1 MPKRPGLSKEKLVD
15 GAIEIINQ
23 EGLSSLSIASLAAK
37 FKVKPP
43 SLYNHI
49 DGFEAL
55 QQAIALKG
63 IKSMTLIAQ
72 KAAMGRAGFDALRAT
87 AIAYRDFAKNQPGL
101 YDITLRSNQGQNSE
115 LAAAEK
121 EGIDVFT
128 GILRGYNLEAEQAL
142 HAVRAIR
149 SSLHGFVALEIK
161 GGFGLPLSIEESFD
175 YYVRLLDRGLST
187 LQKSDSVGPQ
197 HA

>member
-15 GAIEIINQ
+15 AAIEMINQ
-23 EGLSSLSIASLAAK
+23 EGLSSLSIASLAAQ

-49 DGFEAL
+49 DGLEAL

-63 IKSMTLIAQ
+63 IKSMTSIAQ

-87 AIAYRDFAKNQPGL
+87 AIAYRDFAKHQPGL
-101 YDITLRSNQGQNSE
+101 YEITLRSNQGQNSE

-128 GILRGYNLEAEQAL
+128 GILRGYNLEEEQAL
-142 HAVRAIR
+142 HAARAIR
-149 SSLHGFVALEIK
+149 SSLHGFVVLEIK

-175 YYVRLLDRGLST
+175 YYLRLLDRGLST
-187 LQKSDSVGPQ
+187 LQKSDSVGR
-197 HA
+197 